1 MFCVAYRFHPLEE
14 DDTEFVS
21 CWKEM
26 THLIESELGGLGSRL
41 HRTEDGELFAYAQW
55 PDRASWERM
64 WDTEE
69 TGRMAELSAHWRTL
83 AGPSEIVFAGDVVED
98 LFRTGK
104 A

>member
-14 DDTEFVS
+14 DDAAFIA

-26 THLIESELGGLGSRL
+26 TQLIESELGGLGSRL
-41 HRTEDGELFAYAQW
+41 HRTEDGDLYAYAQW

-64 WDTEE
+64 WETEE
-69 TGRMAELSAHWRTL
+69 TGRMAELSAHWREL

-98 LFRTGK
+98 LHRPGGT
-104 A
+104 

>member
-14 DDTEFVS
+14 DDTAFIA

-26 THLIESELGGLGSRL
+26 TQLIESELGGLGSRL
-41 HRTEDGELFAYAQW
+41 HRTEDGDLYAYAQW

-64 WDTEE
+64 WE
-69 TGRMAELSAHWRTL
+69 TGDSGRMAELTEYWREL

-98 LFRTGK
+98 LHVPGG